1 MLLNRLKLNLI
12 NMGDKIDF
20 LLNGEA
26 KKYIINDDDITLLS
40 LLRDEFNLKAAKYG
54 CGMGQCGSC
63 KVLVDGKAMNSCQI
77 SIWDL
82 NKKSVVTLEGLQQD
96 TVFLKLKES
105 FFKENAAQCGFCISG
120 MLISCYSILNKKI
133 KIDKES
139 VSKELQEN
147 LCRCG
152 IHHKIIKAMLKVSM

>member
-1 MLLNRLKLNLI
+1 
-12 NMGDKIDF
+12 MGDKVDF

-26 KKYIINDDDITLLS
+26 KKYIINGDDTTLLS
-40 LLRDEFNLKAAKYG
+40 LLRDEFNLKATKYG

-63 KVLVDGKAMNSCQI
+63 KVLVDGKAVNSCQI
-77 SIWDL
+77 STWDL

-96 TVFLKLKES
+96 AVFLKLKES
-105 FFKENAAQCGFCISG
+105 FFKENAAQCGICISG

>member
-1 MLLNRLKLNLI
+1 
-12 NMGDKIDF
+12 MGDKIDF

>member
-1 MLLNRLKLNLI
+1 
-12 NMGDKIDF
+12 MGDKIDF

-63 KVLVDGKAMNSCQI
+63 KVLVDRKAMNSCQI

-96 TVFLKLKES
+96 AVFLKLKES

>member
-1 MLLNRLKLNLI
+1 LI
-12 NMGDKIDF
+12 NRGDKVDF
-20 LLNGEA
+20 LVNGET
-26 KKYIINDDDITLLS
+26 KKYIINDDDTTLLS
-40 LLRDEFNLKAAKYG
+40 LLRDEFNLKATKYG

-63 KVLVDGKAMNSCQI
+63 KVLVDGKAVNSCQI
-77 SIWDL
+77 STWDL
-82 NKKSVVTLEGLQQD
+82 NKKSVVTLEGLQKD
-96 TVFLKLKES
+96 AVFLKLKES
-105 FFKENAAQCGFCISG
+105 FFKENAAQCGICISG

>member
-1 MLLNRLKLNLI
+1 
-12 NMGDKIDF
+12 MGDKVDF

-26 KKYIINDDDITLLS
+26 KKYIINGDDTTLLS
-40 LLRDEFNLKAAKYG
+40 LLRDEFNLKATKYG

-63 KVLVDGKAMNSCQI
+63 KVLVDGKAVNSCQI
-77 SIWDL
+77 STWDL

-96 TVFLKLKES
+96 AVFLKLKES
-105 FFKENAAQCGFCISG
+105 FFKENAAQCGICISG

-133 KIDKES
+133 KINKES

>member
-1 MLLNRLKLNLI
+1 
-12 NMGDKIDF
+12 MGDKVDF
-20 LLNGEA
+20 LLNGET
-26 KKYIINDDDITLLS
+26 KKYIINDDDTTLLS
-40 LLRDEFNLKAAKYG
+40 LLRDEFNLKATKYG

-63 KVLVDGKAMNSCQI
+63 KVLVDGKAVNSCQI
-77 SIWDL
+77 STWDL
-82 NKKSVVTLEGLQQD
+82 NKKSVVTLEGLQKD
-96 TVFLKLKES
+96 AVFLKLKES
-105 FFKENAAQCGFCISG
+105 FFKENAAQCGICISG

>member
-1 MLLNRLKLNLI
+1 
-12 NMGDKIDF
+12 MGDKVDF

-26 KKYIINDDDITLLS
+26 KKYIINDDDTTLLS
-40 LLRDEFNLKAAKYG
+40 LLRDEFNLKATKYG

-63 KVLVDGKAMNSCQI
+63 KVLVDGKAVNSCQI
-77 SIWDL
+77 STWDL
-82 NKKSVVTLEGLQQD
+82 NKKSVVTLEGLQKD
-96 TVFLKLKES
+96 AVFLKLKES
-105 FFKENAAQCGFCISG
+105 FFKENAAQCGICISG

-152 IHHKIIKAMLKVSM
+152 IHHKIIKAMLEVSM

>member
-1 MLLNRLKLNLI
+1 LI
-12 NMGDKIDF
+12 NMGDKVDF
-20 LLNGEA
+20 LLNGET
-26 KKYIINDDDITLLS
+26 KKYIINDDDTTLLS
-40 LLRDEFNLKAAKYG
+40 LLRDEFNLKATKYG

-63 KVLVDGKAMNSCQI
+63 KVLVDGKAVNSCQI
-77 SIWDL
+77 STWDL
-82 NKKSVVTLEGLQQD
+82 NKKSVVTLEGLQKD
-96 TVFLKLKES
+96 AVFLKLKES
-105 FFKENAAQCGFCISG
+105 FFKENAAQCGICISG

>member
-1 MLLNRLKLNLI
+1 
-12 NMGDKIDF
+12 MGDKVDF

-26 KKYIINDDDITLLS
+26 KKYIINGDDTTLLS
-40 LLRDEFNLKAAKYG
+40 LLRDEFNLKATKYG

-63 KVLVDGKAMNSCQI
+63 KVLVDGKAVNSCQI
-77 SIWDL
+77 STWDL

-96 TVFLKLKES
+96 AVFLKLKES
-105 FFKENAAQCGFCISG
+105 FFKENAAQCGICISG

-152 IHHKIIKAMLKVSM
+152 IHHKIIKAMLKVSV